1 MPDRTTSQVKG
12 DLRAHD
18 KTPGFDPAIA
28 PIGTDAEAAGSE
40 SPAPTAAGARPIGT
54 AHFDNAASFADAMR
68 PIDSRPELQ
77 PGSNWPLLVIGAVV
91 LIGSMVFLGAAIW
104 R

>member
-1 MPDRTTSQVKG
+1 MPDSPRSQAKG
-12 DLRAHD
+12 DFRAHD
-18 KTPGFDPAIA
+18 KTPGFDPAVA
-28 PIGTDAEAAGSE
+28 PMGTDAEAAGAK

-68 PIDSRPELQ
+68 PIDGKRSLQ
-77 PGSNWPLLVIGAVV
+77 PGSNWPLLVVAAVV
-91 LIGSMVFLGAAIW
+91 LIGSIVFLGAAIW